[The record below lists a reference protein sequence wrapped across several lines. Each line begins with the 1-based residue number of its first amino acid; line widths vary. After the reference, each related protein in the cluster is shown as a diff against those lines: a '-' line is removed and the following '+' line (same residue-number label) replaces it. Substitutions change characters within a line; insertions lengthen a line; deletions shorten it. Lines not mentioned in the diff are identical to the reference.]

1 MSEIL
6 ENVLDEF
13 KKLAAIPR
21 QSEHEEKISDFL
33 KNYLSDMN
41 FSVIQDA
48 SKNII
53 ADIPASPGKENSPQT
68 ILQAHIDMVCVAE
81 NGYKYDP
88 LTDPIKLVRTE
99 EFLQAEGTSLG
110 ADNGVGVA
118 EILYIAKNHEKF
130 SHGPIKIIF
139 TTCEERGMDGVK
151 NISAEHFKDAKFLIN
166 TDSENYDEIV
176 VGSAGSVHVNFNK
189 KMEMVPPADE
199 LTNSFKIK
207 IFGLRGGHSGIDIAD
222 HRANAI
228 KVLRIFLRLVK
239 GKGNFQPASFSGG
252 SASNVISS
260 SAEAVIVTDLD
271 MGTLNKCAELIK
283 IQIKTNY
290 GSSEPNLKVEIYP
303 VEKPEKVMS
312 TKDFGEFMNL
322 TTIIHSGVYE
332 KSVTNPDAVETSA
345 NIGIVRTE
353 DDFLKIQLLA
363 RSHVPEMLSEF
374 VEMYTQAAFMTNF
387 GIRFKEPSPVWNYN
401 PDSKL
406 VKIMEK
412 IFEEQNNFPPKVKII
427 HAGLECSYFPLKNKN
442 LDIVSIGTTNE
453 NIHSTKERLHLKTV
467 EPQVKLIIST
477 LEKISE
483 LENA

>member
-1 MSEIL
+1 
-6 ENVLDEF
+6 
-13 KKLAAIPR
+13 
-21 QSEHEEKISDFL
+21 
-33 KNYLSDMN
+33 
-41 FSVIQDA
+41 
-48 SKNII
+48 
-53 ADIPASPGKENSPQT
+53 
-68 ILQAHIDMVCVAE
+68 
-81 NGYKYDP
+81 
-88 LTDPIKLVRTE
+88 
-99 EFLQAEGTSLG
+99 
-110 ADNGVGVA
+110 
-118 EILYIAKNHEKF
+118 
-130 SHGPIKIIF
+130 
-139 TTCEERGMDGVK
+139 
-151 NISAEHFKDAKFLIN
+151 
-166 TDSENYDEIV
+166 
-176 VGSAGSVHVNFNK
+176 
-189 KMEMVPPADE
+189 
-199 LTNSFKIK
+199 
-207 IFGLRGGHSGIDIAD
+207 
-222 HRANAI
+222 
-228 KVLRIFLRLVK
+228 
-239 GKGNFQPASFSGG
+239 
-252 SASNVISS
+252 
-260 SAEAVIVTDLD
+260 
-271 MGTLNKCAELIK
+271 
-283 IQIKTNY
+283 
-290 GSSEPNLKVEIYP
+290 
-303 VEKPEKVMS
+303 
-312 TKDFGEFMNL
+312 MNL